1 MNDEFENKIYEGI
14 HYSRFIASWVKVG
27 GELRSRN
34 AYLMKDWLR
43 QLIINDKP
51 IPEEVIMEIYNFATN
66 GKLELQAN
74 ARNFIFQR
82 KMKKYEDLT
91 L

>member
-34 AYLMKDWLR
+34 AWIFQDWLR
-43 QLIINDKP
+43 QLIINGNP

-66 GKLELQAN
+66 GKLELQEN
-74 ARNFIFQR
+74 ARKFILDR
-82 KMKKYEDLT
+82 DLNW
-91 L
+91 